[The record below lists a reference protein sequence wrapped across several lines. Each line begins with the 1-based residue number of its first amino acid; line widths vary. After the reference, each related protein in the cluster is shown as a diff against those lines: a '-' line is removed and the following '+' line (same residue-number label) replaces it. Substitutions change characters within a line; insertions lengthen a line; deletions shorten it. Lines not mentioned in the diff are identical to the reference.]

1 MQHLLFSYG
10 TLQLPSVQL
19 SSFGRL
25 LTGKPDRLLGYKL
38 AQLKITD
45 ETVLAK
51 SETAT
56 HPIAIKTNNP
66 IDFIEGVIF
75 EISEKEL
82 QQADEYEVEDYC
94 RVQELFESGALAW
107 VYVEANQ

>member
-25 LTGKPDRLLGYKL
+25 LNGKPDRLRGYKL
-38 AQLKITD
+38 EQLQITD

-66 IDFIEGVIF
+66 QDFIDGVIF
-75 EISEKEL
+75 EISETEL

-94 RVQELFESGALAW
+94 RIKEQFESGTMAW
-107 VYVEANQ
+107 VYVKAK

>member
-38 AQLKITD
+38 EQLKITD
-45 ETVLAK
+45 EVVVVK

-66 IDFIEGVIF
+66 NDYIEGVIF

-82 QQADEYEVEDYC
+82 QQADEYEVNDYC
-94 RVQELFESGALAW
+94 RVKEQFKSGTWAW
-107 VYVEANQ
+107 VYV